1 MDMKSFLIIG
11 MGRFGGYLCRYL
23 AERDCEIMIVDED
36 EAKVEE
42 LMHLATTARIAD
54 CRRRD
59 VLETFDVAA
68 YDACIV
74 CIGEDFQS
82 SLEITDLL
90 RELGAQKVVSMASSE
105 SQARLLRRIGAH
117 RIIFPEKDTAER
129 MAVSIADDRIFEYF
143 EMSGGCS
150 MYEITAPR
158 RWLGHTI
165 VEINVRVHH
174 GVNIAAVRRRNG
186 EIDVPGA
193 DYVFCEDEHLWVIGK
208 EEQVEKLLRHA

>member
-1 MDMKSFLIIG
+1 MKSFLIIG
-11 MGRFGGYLCRYL
+11 MGRFGSYLCRSL
-23 AERDCEIMIVDED
+23 AAHDCEIMIVDEN
-36 EAKVEE
+36 EEKVAE
-42 LMHLATTARIAD
+42 LMHLATSSRIAD

-90 RELGAQKVVSMASSE
+90 RELGAKQIVSMASSE
-105 SQARLLRRIGAH
+105 SQGRLLRRIGAD

-143 EMSGGCS
+143 EMSEGCS
-150 MYEITAPR
+150 MYEIVAPR
-158 RWLGHTI
+158 RWHGRTI
-165 VEINVRVHH
+165 VDVNVRVKY
-174 GVNIAAVRRRNG
+174 GVNIAAVRRAG
-186 EIDVPGA
+186 GQIDVPGPS
-193 DYVFCEDEHLWVIGK
+193 YVFCEEEHLWVIGS
-208 EEQVEKLLRHA
+208 EEQVEKLLRRA